1 MKKNYNIDGP
11 PCAMKVACTV
21 RHGGKVGDNLKD
33 LPIVYIAVSEWKA
46 LKKETKLKLLRYAML
61 ESKYKY
67 AK

>member
-1 MKKNYNIDGP
+1 MQKICVLGMAEHNNLAVELMANFKYTMK
-11 PCAMKVACTV
+11 
-21 RHGGKVGDNLKD
+21 
-33 LPIVYIAVSEWKA
+33 IAVLEWKA